1 MDERAARE
9 RMVAEQIEARGIHD
23 AVVLQALRRVPRHCF
38 VPAAQ
43 RAHAYAD
50 GALAIGGG
58 QTISQPY
65 IVALMTAA
73 LAPRPGERLLEV
85 GTGSGYQTAVLA
97 ATGAT
102 VYTIERHAALAEA
115 AREVLATLGYDA
127 VHYRIGDGTLGWPEE
142 APFHGIIVTAAAPE
156 VPATLSRQLAL
167 EGRLVVPI
175 GSRGEQELCRFVRT
189 PTALRREPLT
199 RCRFVPLV
207 GAEGWGEE

>member
-1 MDERAARE
+1 
-9 RMVAEQIEARGIHD
+9 MVAEQIEARGIRD
-23 AVVLQALRRVPRHCF
+23 AAVVQALRRVPRHCF
-38 VPAAQ
+38 VPPEQ

-50 GALAIGGG
+50 GALAIPGG

-73 LAPRPGERLLEV
+73 LAPRPGERILEV

-97 ATGAT
+97 ETGAA
-102 VYTIERHAALAEA
+102 VYTIERHAGLAQA
-115 AREVLATLGYDA
+115 ARAVLEALGYDA
-127 VHYRIGDGTLGWPEE
+127 VRYRIGDGTLGWPEE
-142 APFHGIIVTAAAPE
+142 APFAGIIVTAAAPE
-156 VPATLSRQLAL
+156 LPETLSRQLAP

-175 GSRGEQELCRFVRT
+175 GSRGEQELCRFVRSA
-189 PTALRREPLT
+189 TALRREPIT